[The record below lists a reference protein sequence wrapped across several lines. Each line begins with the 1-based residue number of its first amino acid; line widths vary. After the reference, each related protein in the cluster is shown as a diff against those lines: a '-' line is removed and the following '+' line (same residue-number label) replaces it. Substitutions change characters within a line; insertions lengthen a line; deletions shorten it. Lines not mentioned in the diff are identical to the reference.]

1 MQPTFCLLYTS
12 SPKEAAIPEVID
24 LAKDEAI
31 TKLSEAGFAKDKIKI
46 EEKLTDDKSSGT
58 VVDIYPKA
66 GSKYKTSDPI
76 TLTISKG
83 MYYIVEDYKNRPYED
98 VKKELE
104 EYAPKV
110 KLIVKEKENAE
121 YKPGYIRC
129 V

>member
-1 MQPTFCLLYTS
+1 MIFTNIM

-76 TLTISKG
+76 TLTVSKVRIISSK
-83 MYYIVEDYKNRPYED
+83 ITKSS
-98 VKKELE
+98 
-104 EYAPKV
+104 
-110 KLIVKEKENAE
+110 I
-121 YKPGYIRC
+121 
-129 V
+129 